1 MKKNEEE
8 RGGEEERR
16 ENEEEEGRNK
26 GKGKREGRRKGGEN
40 SVKQGREK
48 LEPRWKDRKNRE
60 IRVGKTG
67 SWKKRRLIWAYF
79 FATYLN
85 YLKGE
90 LHAKAG
96 YGFPLV
102 PLETEGSLPFRWK
115 YCVCI
120 YTGM

>member
-1 MKKNEEE
+1 MKKKEEAKE
-8 RGGEEERR
+8 KGG
-16 ENEEEEGRNK
+16 
-26 GKGKREGRRKGGEN
+26 GKEGEN
-40 SVKQGREK
+40 SVKQGGEK
-48 LEPRWKDRKNRE
+48 LEPGWKGRKNRE
-60 IRVGKTG
+60 IREGKI
-67 SWKKRRLIWAYF
+67 SCYKKRRLIWVYF
-79 FATYLN
+79 FAMYLN

-120 YTGM
+120 YSGMQSGMFV

>member
-1 MKKNEEE
+1 MMKKEEAKE
-8 RGGEEERR
+8 KEGG
-16 ENEEEEGRNK
+16 
-26 GKGKREGRRKGGEN
+26 KGGEN

-48 LEPRWKDRKNRE
+48 LEPGWRSRKNEEVRE
-60 IRVGKTG
+60 EKTG
-67 SWKKRRLIWAYF
+67 SCRKRRLIWAYF
-79 FATYLN
+79 FAMYLN

-102 PLETEGSLPFRWK
+102 PLETKGSLPFRWK

-120 YTGM
+120 YSGMQSGMFV